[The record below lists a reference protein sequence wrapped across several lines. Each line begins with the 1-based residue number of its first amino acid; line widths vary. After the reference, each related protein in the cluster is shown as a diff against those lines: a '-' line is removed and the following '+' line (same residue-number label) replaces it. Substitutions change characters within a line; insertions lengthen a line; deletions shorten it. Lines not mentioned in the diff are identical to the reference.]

1 MRERERGTI
10 TLWVLGLCICVLFFG
25 GLSLDLWRAV
35 AVRRELSAMADA
47 TSTAGANGL
56 DETALRAGELRVD
69 PSRARQFASS
79 ALNEYSR
86 ASSLDD
92 AAVDITGNRVTVV
105 LRDHVDF
112 SLLGIFL
119 GGDDFDVQV
128 RAAAEPEERG

>member
-1 MRERERGTI
+1 MRAREQGSV
-10 TLWVLGLCICVLFFG
+10 TLWVLGLCICVLFLG

-56 DETALRAGELRVD
+56 DEAALRAGELRLD
-69 PSRARQFASS
+69 PSRARRFAAD
-79 ALNEYSR
+79 ALDQYSR

-92 AAVDITGNRVTVV
+92 AGVDVAGNRVTVT

-119 GGDDFDVQV
+119 GGDQFDVEV
-128 RAAAEPEERG
+128 HAAAEPEERP